1 MALMTEQVYKDNRLD
16 MRSSQSSS
24 PQHSPQHS
32 PVIHATLIPITDI
45 YGVPSLGQALCK
57 ELVRK

>member
-16 MRSSQSSS
+16 MRSSQSS
-24 PQHSPQHS
+24 SPQHS